1 MKRREFITLLGGAT
15 IAWPLAARAQQ
26 PKLIRLGYLDPRRH
40 FKMEDRSAD
49 GQLDRLSNLA
59 TELARLPVDMFV
71 VGGDAPIIAAMRASD
86 TIPIVMTLA
95 ADPIRSGFIES
106 LAHPGGNVMGMSALA
121 SDMAGKRLE
130 LLKEA
135 VPRAQR
141 VAVLWNSDNPSKVA
155 EWGET
160 QEAAGTVGLALR
172 SVEARSRD
180 ELETALAA
188 IGKNLPDAMLTFAEG
203 LTISLRQ
210 RIGTFA
216 LANRLPMISE
226 LREFAEAGGIATYG
240 VNRADLWRR
249 TATYVDK
256 IARGAKPADLPVEQP
271 TRFELIINL
280 NNAKAIGLDVPP
292 TLLARA
298 DEAIE

>member
-1 MKRREFITLLGGAT
+1 VKRREFITLLGGAT

-86 TIPIVMTLA
+86 TIPIAMTLA

-106 LAHPGGNVMGMSALA
+106 LAHPEGNVTGMSALA

-256 IARGAKPADLPVEQP
+256 ITRGAKPADLPVEQP

-298 DEAIE
+298 DEVIE